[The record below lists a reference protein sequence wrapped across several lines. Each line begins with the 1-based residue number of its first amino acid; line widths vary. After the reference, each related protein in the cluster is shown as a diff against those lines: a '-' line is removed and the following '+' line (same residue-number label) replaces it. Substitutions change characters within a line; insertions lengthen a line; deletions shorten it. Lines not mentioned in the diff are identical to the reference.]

1 MELNTYWSFQ
11 DKEIQVLDCLN
22 IFEGKN
28 DSIFGEF
35 FEADE
40 QTLQVY

>member
-1 MELNTYWSFQ
+1 MEWNTYWSFQ

-22 IFEGKN
+22 IFEGN
-28 DSIFGEF
+28 DSIFGKF

-40 QTLQVY
+40 QTQEY